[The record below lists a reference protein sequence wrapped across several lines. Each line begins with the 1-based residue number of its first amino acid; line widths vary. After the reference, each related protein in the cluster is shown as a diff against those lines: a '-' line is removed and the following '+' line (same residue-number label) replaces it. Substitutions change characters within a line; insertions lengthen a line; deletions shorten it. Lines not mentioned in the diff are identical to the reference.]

1 MRDRLDALQNALSD
15 LIEAGPTEL
24 DSVIQYYDLSRKFH
38 VLEYYC
44 KKEGYSQ
51 LGLHHIPASRV
62 SEHNAKTAI
71 QMGLVLRSLAKSA
84 YASET
89 WTLQDASSD
98 LFASPPRNCFKKG
111 GYEVT
116 VWFDNDKDNI
126 FPYTNWSE
134 IYYQD
139 DEEKWH
145 KVPGQVDYDG
155 LYYIETD
162 GSKSYFLL
170 FFEDAQRFSKTNTW
184 TVHYKNETIY
194 LPITSSSRR
203 AGADAQERADTQP
216 TNPTRDTASTSQTY
230 RRTTQQSETSSPG
243 PTKRHT
249 ALGRRRRGEGK
260 STTGSKRRRILPG
273 GGSGSPAPEDVG
285 SSHRSV
291 ARANLPRLARLQA
304 EARDPKLIL
313 LRGPANTLKCW
324 RYRCNTKCDSPI
336 CSTVFKWVSH
346 DESLQ
351 QGRMLLAFSSDRER
365 DTFIKQTHFPKGTTY
380 SLGSLDAF

>member
-1 MRDRLDALQNALSD
+1 MTDRLNALQNALSD
-15 LIEAGPTEL
+15 LIEAGPTDL
-24 DSVIQYYDLSRKFH
+24 DSIIQYYDITRKFH

-71 QMGLVLRSLAKSA
+71 QMGLVLRSLAASP
-84 YASET
+84 YASES
-89 WTLQDASSD
+89 WTLQETSSD
-98 LFASPPRNCFKKG
+98 LYASPPRNCFKKG

-116 VWFDNDKDNI
+116 VWFDNNKDNI

-145 KVPGQVDYDG
+145 KVPGEVDYDG
-155 LYYIETD
+155 LYYRETD
-162 GSKSYFLL
+162 GSKSYFIL
-170 FFEDAQRFSKTNTW
+170 FYEDASRFSSTNTW
-184 TVHYKNETIY
+184 SVHYKNENIY
-194 LPITSSSRR
+194 LPVTSSSRR
-203 AGADAQERADTQP
+203 AGVGTTQRADTEP
-216 TNPTRDTASTSQTY
+216 DPTRDTASTSQTN

-243 PTKRHT
+243 PSKRRPT
-249 ALGRRRRGEGK
+249 LGRRRRGKGK
-260 STTGSKRRRILPG
+260 PSTSPKRRRLLPG

-291 ARANLPRLARLQA
+291 TGTNRTRLERLQA

-313 LRGPANTLKCW
+313 LRGPPNSLKCW
-324 RYRCNTKCDSPI
+324 RYRCHTKCDSLVS
-336 CSTVFKWVSH
+336 STVFKWVSH
-346 DESLQ
+346 DDNLQ
-351 QGRMLLAFSSDRER
+351 QGRMLLAFASDWER
-365 DTFIKQTHFPKGTTY
+365 DSFIKQTHFPKGTTY
-380 SLGSLDAF
+380 TLGSLDAL

>member
-1 MRDRLDALQNALSD
+1 MTDRLDALQNVLSD
-15 LIEAGPTEL
+15 LIEAGPTDL
-24 DSVIQYYDLSRKFH
+24 DSIIKYYDYTRKFH

-71 QMGLVLRSLAKSA
+71 QMGLVLRSLATSP
-84 YASET
+84 YASES
-89 WTLQDASSD
+89 WTLQETNSD

-139 DEEKWH
+139 DEEQWH
-145 KVPGQVDYDG
+145 KVPGEVDYDG
-155 LYYIETD
+155 LYYVETD
-162 GSKSYFLL
+162 GSKSYFIL
-170 FFEDAQRFSKTNTW
+170 FYEDAVRFSKTNTW
-184 TVHYKNETIY
+184 SVHFKNQNIY
-194 LPITSSSRR
+194 LPVTSASRR
-203 AGADAQERADTQP
+203 AGGGTSELADTQS
-216 TNPTRDTASTSQTY
+216 TDSTRDTASTSQTY
-230 RRTTQQSETSSPG
+230 GRTAQQSETSSAR
-243 PTKRHT
+243 PTKRRT
-249 ALGRRRRGEGK
+249 TLGRRGRRKGK
-260 STTGSKRRRILPG
+260 STTSPKRPRILPS

-291 ARANLPRLARLQA
+291 ARTNLPRLARLQA

-313 LRGPANTLKCW
+313 LRGPANSLKCW
-324 RYRCNTKCDSPI
+324 RYRCNSKCDSLI

-365 DTFIKQTHFPKGTTY
+365 DSFIKHTNFPKGTTY